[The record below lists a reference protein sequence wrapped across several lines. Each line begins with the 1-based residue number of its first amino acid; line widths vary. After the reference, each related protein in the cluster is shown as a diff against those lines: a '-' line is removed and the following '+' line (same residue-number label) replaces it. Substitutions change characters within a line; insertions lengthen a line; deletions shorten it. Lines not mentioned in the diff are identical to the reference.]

1 MSVRSRST
9 TAGPARTPWA
19 VLLVLLH
26 LFVAPC
32 ATAMVLM
39 PADADCEHCLT
50 SDGADACV
58 VASDL
63 TRTVIGG
70 LAFDSGRAEP
80 PLRLDRG
87 PALPPAELTPDASGT
102 APIHRWSR
110 TIGSRHGGDP
120 PLYLVLGQ
128 LRL

>member
-1 MSVRSRST
+1 
-9 TAGPARTPWA
+9 
-19 VLLVLLH
+19 
-26 LFVAPC
+26 
-32 ATAMVLM
+32 MVLM

-63 TRTVIGG
+63 TSTVIGG

-80 PLRLDRG
+80 PLRLARSS
-87 PALPPAELTPDASGT
+87 ALLPAELTPAASGT
-102 APIHRWSR
+102 PPSPRWSR

-128 LRL
+128 FRI